1 MLVVIAF
8 AGFVTLGLE
17 VLWTRI
23 LMLSVGTTTYSFVT
37 MLSAFLIGI
46 ALGSFLARAVMER
59 IREPRRMFG
68 WVQLGIAA
76 TILATLPLLGTGLL
90 QLWLQGRGESWL
102 TLIGK
107 GFATSFLIMVVFL
120 SCMPVTMTGRQ
131 CAAHRGNH

>member
-1 MLVVIAF
+1 
-8 AGFVTLGLE
+8 
-17 VLWTRI
+17 
-23 LMLSVGTTTYSFVT
+23 
-37 MLSAFLIGI
+37 
-46 ALGSFLARAVMER
+46 MER

-107 GFATSFLIMVVFL
+107 GFATSFLIMLVPTLLIGFAFPLACRIWARELHSLGRKLGQVQEQVFHG
-120 SCMPVTMTGRQ
+120 T
-131 CAAHRGNH
+131 